1 VQNTGGGYREKFDSY
16 DELSSK
22 ALRLARKEK
31 SEKKEN

>member
-1 VQNTGGGYREKFDSY
+1 VPNIGGDYRRKFDSY

-31 SEKKEN
+31 SDR